1 LASVSYIFRVFIKG
15 ATVFIGKGGAIIF
28 INKES
33 LTIERKSFKTAKAGV
48 NRHNLKWRLMTYK
61 LKGLLILI
69 NSLISVS
76 NYSI

>member
-15 ATVFIGKGGAIIF
+15 ATVFIGKGGAI